1 MLKNEQMN
9 LSHYVITKIRKEES
23 PLLFLLFSF
32 FPRYGAIKLGIIE
45 QSHVLKWKEN
55 DADFNRE

>member
-23 PLLFLLFSF
+23 PLYLLLFSF